1 MTKNPTARI
10 HMTTEDHEKEKVEL
24 RRQLRNSLLAMPA
37 DQRRD
42 KSRCACRHLVATE
55 QFQNASIV
63 MMYLSLP
70 HEVDT
75 SEAIL
80 HAWQLGKTVAV
91 PKISWQ
97 QRHMIAVGINS
108 LETGFSTG
116 VGGLRNPIGGAPIPF
131 GEIDLVVS
139 PALGFDR
146 QGNRLGRGGAFYDRF
161 FANRALTASR
171 CGLAFAEQVV
181 GSIPVA
187 ENDEPVDFLVTDE
200 GVISCDQQK
209 GA

>member
-1 MTKNPTARI
+1 MMTK
-10 HMTTEDHEKEKVEL
+10 DHEKAKADL
-24 RRQLRNSLLAMPA
+24 RRRLQTHLSAMP
-37 DQRRD
+37 DEQRKD
-42 KSRCACRHLVATE
+42 KSRQACRRLVGTDE
-55 QFQNASIV
+55 FQKASIV
-63 MMYLSLP
+63 MMFLSLP
-70 HEVDT
+70 REVDT
-75 SEAIL
+75 SDAIL

-108 LETGFSTG
+108 LETGFAMGAS
-116 VGGLRNPIGGAPIPF
+116 GLRNPIGGAPIPF
-131 GEIDLVVS
+131 GQIDLVVS

-161 FANRALTASR
+161 FANPALTASR

-181 GSIPVA
+181 DSIPVT
-187 ENDEPVDFLVTDE
+187 ESDEPVDFLVTDE
-200 GVISCDQQK
+200 GVIRCDPQK

>member
-1 MTKNPTARI
+1 M
-10 HMTTEDHEKEKVEL
+10 DKVEL
-24 RRQLRNSLLAMPA
+24 RRQLRNCLLAILPE
-37 DQRRD
+37 QCKD
-42 KSRCACRHLVATE
+42 KSRKACRNLISTE
-55 QFQNASIV
+55 QFQNASVI

-80 HAWQLGKTVAV
+80 HAWQLGKTIAV

-97 QRHMIAVGINS
+97 QRHMIPVQISS

-116 VGGLRNPIGGAPIPF
+116 TGGLRNPVAGVPIPF
-131 GEIDLVVS
+131 RQIDRVVA
-139 PALGFDR
+139 PALGFDHL
-146 QGNRLGRGGAFYDRF
+146 GNRLGRGGSFYDRF
-161 FANRALTASR
+161 FANKEVIASR

-181 GSIPVA
+181 DSIPIT
-187 ENDEPVDFLVTDE
+187 EGDEPVHFVVTDE
-200 GVISCDQQK
+200 EVIYCDQQK